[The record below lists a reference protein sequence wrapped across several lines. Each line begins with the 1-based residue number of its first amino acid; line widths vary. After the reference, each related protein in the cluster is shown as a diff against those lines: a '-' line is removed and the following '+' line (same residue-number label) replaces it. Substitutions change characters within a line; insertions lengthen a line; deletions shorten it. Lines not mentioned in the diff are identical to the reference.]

1 MVRSAGAR
9 HRNKMALQKRK
20 VYAPTRG
27 KPQHDNP
34 VEGDEDGA
42 AASASAASAAAAA
55 PPTKQELGDALY
67 SAVLRLAKDDALAA
81 KIVGMLLNGL
91 ADSAVQAMIDSEE
104 TLREGIAMAMD
115 ALEGASTEDAP
126 AIAAAAA
133 AVAEEEVPA
142 LFAQAVPAGGVEGSA
157 SLSALAAIVDEED
170 DAATAAKAAAAAGD
184 AAVAAKR
191 GREAEGEGGGGG
203 KKRRKKKG
211 KAKLGEAQISMAL
224 L

>member
-34 VEGDEDGA
+34 VEGDEDGT

-67 SAVLRLAKDDALAA
+67 SAVLRLGKDDALAA

-91 ADSAVQAMIDSEE
+91 ADAAVQAMIDSEE

-157 SLSALAAIVDEED
+157 SLSALAAIVDEAD
-170 DAATAAKAAAAAGD
+170 DEATAAKAAAAGD

-191 GREAEGEGGGGG
+191 GREAEGEGGVRG